1 MELAKN
7 NFGSK
12 NNAEGFLCIASRKYP
27 EVDQSVNLGANQ
39 KEIII
44 VEYESFLDI
53 SNSFDFREAVKTSIK
68 TGNCHEDM
76 KRHLLE
82 FYNLLEGLHERDT
95 IMTDVFDIIL
105 IQYNMHERERVL
117 WFFNEKN
124 ILYDFIHGQDKIV
137 VESHCRRRWYDLAS
151 QHDRKHSQAFVSQ
164 VVDVQDFDVRST
176 CEMVPKRID
185 SLPVLRSW
193 ITPNGVHTS

>member
-7 NFGSK
+7 DFGSK
-12 NNAEGFLCIASRKYP
+12 NNAEGFLCISSKKYP
-27 EVDQSVNLGANQ
+27 GAGQSVDLGANQ

-44 VEYESFLDI
+44 VEYESFLDM

-76 KRHLLE
+76 KGHLLDL
-82 FYNLLEGLHERDT
+82 YNLLEGLHERDT
-95 IMTDVFDIIL
+95 IMTDVFDVIL

-137 VESHCRRRWYDLAS
+137 VESHCRRRWYDLAGL
-151 QHDRKHSQAFVSQ
+151 HHRENSQAFVSQ
-164 VVDVQDFDVRST
+164 VVNVQDFHVRNT

-185 SLPVLRSW
+185 SLPVFRS
-193 ITPNGVHTS
+193 